1 MSMTDPIADF
11 LTRIRNAQS
20 AEKNWVDIPASNLK
34 KRIAFVLKEEKF
46 NRDIILIRDNK
57 QDLLR
62 IFLNYD
68 YSKKPVIHGIQ
79 RFSKPGC
86 RRYVTAD
93 NIPRVLNG
101 MGVSILSTSKGVV
114 SNKKAKL
121 LNVGGEVLCQV
132 W

>member
-1 MSMTDPIADF
+1 MSMTDPVADF

-34 KRIAFVLKEEKF
+34 KRVAFVLKEEKF
-46 NRDIILIRDNK
+46 IRDIILIQDNK
-57 QDLLR
+57 QDMLR

-68 YSKKPVIHGIQ
+68 YRKKPVIHGIQ

-86 RRYVTAD
+86 RRYVAAD

-101 MGVSILSTSKGVV
+101 MGVSILSTSKGVI